1 MDPDGPELTS
11 IGAGPGYCKADSGTV
26 QVPPRV
32 SVCVVTWM
40 HRDLIAQCL
49 DSIVM
54 QRTSFPYEVIVS
66 DDASTDG
73 TGEICRQYAERF
85 PGLVRALVQPRR
97 LGMMENTR
105 AVTADV
111 RGEFI
116 AWCDGDDYWTDPEKL
131 QLQAEALDA
140 HPQCDLCSHGASVIE
155 HDGRPTGRA
164 QPAFGDRIIGAD
176 ELLRRDGGLI
186 CTSSLLSRAYLMA
199 QAPEWFFRMP
209 MGDYFGQAIA
219 AFRGGAVHLGRVMC
233 AYRRDSLS
241 VRSIA
246 GNSPEAQ
253 RKYHRLRMEGLLG
266 LDALSCGAH
275 RRRIAIETLR
285 HSRKSIRR
293 TATALS
299 MVDTAGVIATGLST
313 LAELGCRGVRACFG
327 RCPPPGT

>member
-1 MDPDGPELTS
+1 MDPDGTELTS

-54 QRTSFPYEVIVS
+54 QRTTFPFEVIVS
-66 DDASTDG
+66 DDCSTDG
-73 TGEICRQYAERF
+73 TGEICRSYAERF

-116 AWCDGDDYWTDPEKL
+116 AWCDGDDYWTDPAKL
-131 QLQAEALDA
+131 QLQVDALDA
-140 HPQCDLCSHGASVIE
+140 HPQCDLCSHGSYVIE
-155 HDGRPTGRA
+155 HDGSPAGSVF
-164 QPAFGDRIIGAD
+164 PAFSDRLISAD

-186 CTSSLLSRAYLMA
+186 CTSSLMSRSYLMA

-233 AYRRDSLS
+233 AYRRDSLG
-241 VRSIA
+241 VRNVVEPTAS
-246 GNSPEAQ
+246 S
-253 RKYHRLRMEGLLG
+253 HRTFHERMMEGLLG
-266 LDALSCGAH
+266 LDAASAGAH
-275 RRRIAIETLR
+275 RGRISIEALR
-285 HSRKSIRR
+285 QTRKSLRR
-293 TATALS
+293 TASKGSLGSTA
-299 MVDTAGVIATGLST
+299 AVIATGAS
-313 LAELGCRGVRACFG
+313 AIAKLGWRAVAM
-327 RCPPPGT
+327 R